1 MSDDRILRESIDLIH
16 SKLGEEFDI
25 FAVGFSLGANH
36 LLRYLGSHAHNS
48 GVKAAVSISNPYDVL
63 ATGVILK
70 KTFFGFYD
78 FVIYKS
84 LAKPFFE

>member
-1 MSDDRILRESIDLIH
+1 MSDDCILRESIDLIH
-16 SKLGEEFDI
+16 SKLGGGFDVYG
-25 FAVGFSLGANH
+25 VGFSLGANH
-36 LLRYLGSHAHNS
+36 LLRYIGSHSHNS
-48 GVKAAVSISNPYDVL
+48 GIKAAVSISNPYDVL

-84 LAKPFFE
+84 LSKPFFE